1 MPSKSTAVN
10 KTSDVEVE
18 SAAITLAS
26 IQQMT
31 NSRSNSE
38 EISAVPIKVKQ
49 DNDPLFNNTDSDND
63 ESNQDE
69 PNFAYQRRVIVPS
82 RYTGTLS
89 RNYRPVLFVI
99 KTAESLPKS
108 NGPSSVDKTV
118 LKVISKIVYIHRLAT
133 SKLSESNT

>member
-38 EISAVPIKVKQ
+38 EISAVPIEVEQ

-82 RYTGTLS
+82 
-89 RNYRPVLFVI
+89 
-99 KTAESLPKS
+99 
-108 NGPSSVDKTV
+108 
-118 LKVISKIVYIHRLAT
+118 
-133 SKLSESNT
+133 